1 MTRARVWPGSALF
14 QGDAHPLALRVE
26 DRIEIRIPRDGRHL
40 VGGHVY
46 VVGQDQAARPDQRQK
61 LVRVIDVALLVG
73 VDGVGAEMGL
83 CRFR

>member
-26 DRIEIRIPRDGRHL
+26 DRIEIRI
-40 VGGHVY
+40 
-46 VVGQDQAARPDQRQK
+46 AARPDQRQK
-61 LVRVIDVALLVG
+61 LVQVIDVALLVG